1 MGNVSVCI
9 NGYNET
15 ENEMFVTFDPSW
27 RCRHHQSVCQQQHE
41 SRAALRPAG
50 GPEGTRVRRQVDSDP
65 SPAAELEPE
74 HVLPRT
80 LLDAP

>member
-1 MGNVSVCI
+1 
-9 NGYNET
+9 
-15 ENEMFVTFDPSW
+15 MFVTFDPSW

-80 LLDAP
+80 LLDAL